1 MSLVDRVR
9 TSIEG
14 ALHRLAAEGA
24 LGESAARALAEVPTW
39 TVERP
44 KRVEHGDYATN
55 VAMVLTKKLGVSP
68 RVIAEKL
75 ALALANDAVVKS
87 AEIAGPGFV
96 NLRVQPR
103 AVHEELAAILEAG
116 AGYGRALAATGER
129 VNVEFVSA
137 NPTGP
142 ITVAAARNGIY
153 GDAVA
158 SLLELTG
165 HRITREYY
173 INDFGNQIKAFAESV
188 RMSHEGKPRGEGHYQ
203 GTYVDEIAR
212 YLEKRTPAPFA
223 ADDVE
228 LARTCITAM
237 LHGIPGSK
245 MLPGIRKTLADLG
258 IRFDVWFSEESLHRW
273 GNVEVAIERLRE
285 GGFLV
290 EKDGATFFVA
300 GGADKTKADAAE
312 AAEAAGDGKAN
323 KKAPQKES
331 DKDRVV
337 KKSDGA
343 WTYFASDIAYHSDK
357 LSRGY
362 DRLIDVWGADHHGYI
377 PRMKNV
383 LDALSSV
390 RAGGSADAG
399 APAVGAPSSK
409 FEVLI
414 YQLVNI
420 LRGGEVVKSSK
431 RAGNVVTADEVM
443 DEIDEAA
450 GREGAGRDAL
460 RFFFLSRSANTTV
473 DFDLEI
479 AKKKSLDNPVFYV
492 QYGHARLAS
501 ILRKAEGIGVFEA
514 AAASAR
520 GTSAHGESARG
531 AEPASK
537 LDVAQWAKL
546 DHPDELALGIQL
558 SRWPEVL
565 AEAAQL
571 REPHRVVFYVQE
583 LARDFQSYFTRM
595 KADPVLPKDSTR
607 MDAAWATHWDHE
619 KTIARLGWI
628 RAIRAVYASALGAIG
643 ISAPDRMD
651 LPQSADEEATT

>member
-9 TSIEG
+9 TSIDD
-14 ALHRLAAEGA
+14 ALRRLATEGA
-24 LGESAARALAEVPTW
+24 LGETGVRALAEAGRAL

-44 KRVEHGDYATN
+44 KRAEHGDYATN
-55 VAMVLTKKLGVSP
+55 VAMVLTKKVGIPP
-68 RVIAEKL
+68 RALAEKL
-75 ALALANDAVVKS
+75 VLALANDAVVKS
-87 AEIAGPGFV
+87 ADIAGPGFV
-96 NLRVQPR
+96 NVRIHAR
-103 AVHEELAAILEAG
+103 AIHEELAVILAAG
-116 AGYGRALAATGER
+116 TTYGRSAAASGER

-153 GDAVA
+153 GDAIA
-158 SLLELTG
+158 SLLDLTG
-165 HRITREYY
+165 HRVTREYY

-188 RMSHEGKPRGEGHYQ
+188 RLSHEGKPRGEGHYQ
-203 GTYVDEIAR
+203 GAYVDEIAR
-212 YLEKRTPAPFA
+212 WLEMRTPDPFA
-223 ADDVE
+223 VDDVE

-237 LHGIPGSK
+237 LHGVPGSK
-245 MLPGIRKTLADLG
+245 TLPGIRKTLSDLG
-258 IRFDVWFSEESLHRW
+258 IHFDVWFSEESLHRW
-273 GNVEVAIERLRE
+273 GNVDVAIERLRQ
-285 GGFLV
+285 GGFLL

-300 GGADKTKADAAE
+300 GGAEKAKDESDKKGE
-312 AAEAAGDGKAN
+312 A
-323 KKAPQKES
+323 

-343 WTYFASDIAYHSDK
+343 WTYFASDVAYHSDK

-383 LDALSSV
+383 LDAL
-390 RAGGSADAG
+390 GL
-399 APAVGAPSSK
+399 PSSK

-450 GREGAGRDAL
+450 GRAGAGRDAL

-501 ILRKAEGIGVFEA
+501 ILRKADAIGAFQ
-514 AAASAR
+514 
-520 GTSAHGESARG
+520 
-531 AEPASK
+531 PAPA
-537 LDVAQWAKL
+537 DVSGFAKL
-546 DHPDELALGIQL
+546 DHPDELALALQL
-558 SRWPEVL
+558 SRWPDVL
-565 AEAAQL
+565 AEAAAL
-571 REPHRVVFYVQE
+571 REPHRIVFYAQD

-595 KADPVLPKDSTR
+595 KTDPVLPRDSTR
-607 MDAAWATHWDHE
+607 EDAGWTKSWDHE
-619 KTIARLGWI
+619 KTTARLGWI
-628 RAIRAVYASALGAIG
+628 RAIRAVYASALAAIG
-643 ISAPDRMD
+643 ISAPERMD
-651 LPQSADEEATT
+651 LPQAAEEEAIA

>member
-9 TSIEG
+9 TSVSG
-14 ALHRLAAEGA
+14 ALHRLRAEGA
-24 LGESAARALAEVPTW
+24 LGEIDAPTLDAITSW

-44 KRVEHGDYATN
+44 KRAEHGHYATN
-55 VAMVLTKKLGVSP
+55 IAMVLTKQVGLPP
-68 RVIAEKL
+68 RKIAEKL
-75 ALALANDAVVKS
+75 VLALAGDVVVAA

-96 NLRVQPR
+96 NLRLHAR
-103 AVHEELAAILEAG
+103 AVHEELAKILEAG
-116 AGYGRALAATGER
+116 SRYGRAAAASAER

-142 ITVAAARNGIY
+142 ITVAAARNGIF
-153 GDAVA
+153 GDSIA

-165 HRITREYY
+165 NRVTREYY

-188 RMSHEGKPRGEGHYQ
+188 RMAHEGRPRGEGHYQ
-203 GTYVDEIAR
+203 GAYIEEIAR
-212 YLEKRTPAPFA
+212 YLETRGSGAVDPFA

-228 LARTCITAM
+228 LSRTCITTM
-237 LHGIPGSK
+237 IHGIPGSK
-245 MLPGIRKTLADLG
+245 TLPGMRRTLTALG
-258 IRFDVWFSEESLHRW
+258 IHFDVWFSEESLHRW
-273 GNVEVAIERLRE
+273 GNVEVGVEKLRS

-300 GGADKTKADAAE
+300 GGADKAKDDE
-312 AAEAAGDGKAN
+312 AKGDGDKSAAG
-323 KKAPQKES
+323 

-357 LSRGY
+357 VSRGY
-362 DRLIDVWGADHHGYI
+362 DRIIDVLGADHHGYI
-377 PRMKNV
+377 PRMRNV
-383 LDALSSV
+383 LDAL
-390 RAGGSADAG
+390 GL
-399 APAVGAPSSK
+399 PSSK

-431 RAGNVVTADEVM
+431 RAGNVITADEVM
-443 DEIDEAA
+443 EEIDEAA
-450 GREGAGRDAL
+450 AREGAGRDAL

-501 ILRKAEGIGVFEA
+501 ILKKADSIGVL
-514 AAASAR
+514 
-520 GTSAHGESARG
+520 RG
-531 AEPASK
+531 APSDIDAWS
-537 LDVAQWAKL
+537 KL
-546 DHPDELALGIQL
+546 DHPDELAIALHL
-558 SRWPEVL
+558 SRWPDVL
-565 AEAAQL
+565 SEAAAL
-571 REPHRVVFYVQE
+571 REPHRIVFYVQE

-595 KADPVLPKDSTR
+595 KTDPVLPRDSTR
-607 MDAAWATHWDHE
+607 AEADWAVRWDNE
-619 KTIARLGWI
+619 KTTARLGWI

-643 ISAPDRMD
+643 ISAPERMD
-651 LPQSADEEATT
+651 LPQAVEDEA

>member
-9 TSIEG
+9 TSIAS
-14 ALHRLAAEGA
+14 ALERLAADGSLGA
-24 LGESAARALAEVPTW
+24 DVALATRVVGETKASW

-44 KRVEHGDYATN
+44 KRAEHGDYATN
-55 VAMVLTKKLGVSP
+55 VAMVLTKKVGVPP
-68 RVIAEKL
+68 RAIAEKL
-75 ALALANDAVVKS
+75 VAALATDAVVKT

-96 NLRVQPR
+96 NLRLHAR
-103 AVHEELAAILEAG
+103 AVHEELAKILAAG
-116 AGYGRALAATGER
+116 SAYGRSMAASAER

-142 ITVAAARNGIY
+142 ITVAAARNGIF
-153 GDAVA
+153 GDAIA

-165 HRITREYY
+165 HRVTREYY
-173 INDFGNQIKAFAESV
+173 INDFGNQIRAFAESV
-188 RMSHEGKPRGEGHYQ
+188 RLAHEGKERGEGHYQ
-203 GTYVDEIAR
+203 GAYVDEIAR
-212 YLEKRTPAPFA
+212 YLETRQPDPFA
-223 ADDVE
+223 KDDVE

-245 MLPGIRKTLADLG
+245 TLPGIRKTLAAMG
-258 IRFDVWFSEESLHRW
+258 IHFDVWFSEESLHRW
-273 GNVEVAIERLRE
+273 GNVEVATEQLRE
-285 GGFLV
+285 RGFLV
-290 EKDGATFFVA
+290 DKDGATFFVLPTGDA
-300 GGADKTKADAAE
+300 SQDK
-312 AAEAAGDGKAN
+312 
-323 KKAPQKES
+323 

-357 LSRGY
+357 LTRGY

-383 LDALSSV
+383 LDAL
-390 RAGGSADAG
+390 GLPSAR
-399 APAVGAPSSK
+399 
-409 FEVLI
+409 FEVLL

-431 RAGNVVTADEVM
+431 RAGNVITADEVM

-450 GREGAGRDAL
+450 GRQGAGRDAL

-501 ILRKAEGIGVFEA
+501 VLKRAESIGAFRALPVDL
-514 AAASAR
+514 S
-520 GTSAHGESARG
+520 G
-531 AEPASK
+531 
-537 LDVAQWAKL
+537 WAKL
-546 DHPDELALGIQL
+546 DHPDELALAIQL
-558 SRWPEVL
+558 CRWPDVL
-565 AEAAQL
+565 AEAAAL
-571 REPHRVVFYVQE
+571 REPHRIVFYVQE

-595 KADPVLPKDSTR
+595 KTDPVLPPESVR
-607 MDAAWATHWDHE
+607 VDAAWTTTWDHE
-619 KTIARLGWI
+619 KTTARLGWI
-628 RAIRAVYASALGAIG
+628 NAIRAVYAAALGAIG
-643 ISAPDRMD
+643 ISAPNRMD
-651 LPQSADEEATT
+651 LPQSTQTNEESHATE

>member
-9 TSIEG
+9 TSING
-14 ALHRLAAEGA
+14 ALHRLAQEAA
-24 LGESAARALAEVPTW
+24 FGESGARVLAENAQSW

-44 KRVEHGDYATN
+44 KRPEHGDYATN
-55 VAMVLTKKLGVSP
+55 AAMVLTKKVGLPP
-68 RVIAEKL
+68 R
-75 ALALANDAVVKS
+75 ALAERLVAALAGDAVVKS

-96 NLRVQPR
+96 NLRLH
-103 AVHEELAAILEAG
+103 ASAIHEELANILAQG
-116 AGYGRALAATGER
+116 AAYGRAEAASGER

-142 ITVAAARNGIY
+142 ITVAAARNGIL
-153 GDAVA
+153 GDAIA

-165 HRITREYY
+165 HRVTREYY

-188 RMSHEGKPRGEGHYQ
+188 RLSHEGKPRGEGHYQ
-203 GTYVDEIAR
+203 GAYVDEIAR
-212 YLEKRTPAPFA
+212 YLEKRPTDPFA
-223 ADDVE
+223 ADDAE
-228 LARTCITAM
+228 LARTCITSM
-237 LHGIPGSK
+237 IHGIPGSK
-245 MLPGIRKTLADLG
+245 LLPGIRKTLSDLG
-258 IRFDVWFSEESLHRW
+258 IHFDVWFSEESLHRW
-273 GNVEVAIERLRE
+273 GNVEVAIERLRQ

-290 EKDGATFFVA
+290 DKDNATFFVA
-300 GGADKTKADAAE
+300 GGAGDKE
-312 AAEAAGDGKAN
+312 AKSQE
-323 KKAPQKES
+323 Q

-383 LDALSSV
+383 LDAL
-390 RAGGSADAG
+390 GL
-399 APAVGAPSSK
+399 PSSK

-420 LRGGEVVKSSK
+420 LRNGVVVKSSK

-443 DEIDEAA
+443 EEIDEAA
-450 GREGAGRDAL
+450 GRAGAGRDAL
-460 RFFFLSRSANTTV
+460 RFFFLSRSASTTV

-479 AKKKSLDNPVFYV
+479 AKQKSLDNPVFYV

-501 ILRKAEGIGVFEA
+501 ILRKAESIGRFA
-514 AAASAR
+514 AAPSEA
-520 GTSAHGESARG
+520 G
-531 AEPASK
+531 
-537 LDVAQWAKL
+537 VWAKL
-546 DHPDELALGIQL
+546 DHADELAIALHI
-558 SRWPEVL
+558 SRWPDVL
-565 AEAAQL
+565 AESAAL
-571 REPHRVVFYVQE
+571 REPHRIVFYVQD
-583 LARDFQSYFTRM
+583 LAREFQSYFTRM
-595 KADPVLPKDSTR
+595 KTDPILPRESTR
-607 MDAAWATHWDHE
+607 GEPGWEKSWDHD

-628 RAIRAVYASALGAIG
+628 RAIRAVYASALAAIG

-651 LPQSADEEATT
+651 LPQATEDETVT

>member
-1 MSLVDRVR
+1 MSLVDSVR
-9 TSIEG
+9 TSITG
-14 ALHRLAAEGA
+14 ALHRLANEGA
-24 LGESAARALAEVPTW
+24 LGEGGLRALEQAAQTAQAW

-44 KRVEHGDYATN
+44 KRAEHGDYATN
-55 VAMVLTKKLGVSP
+55 VALVLTKKVGMPP
-68 RVIAEKL
+68 RAVAEKL
-75 ALALANDAVVKS
+75 ALALANDDVVRS
-87 AEIAGPGFV
+87 VEIAGPGFV
-96 NLRVQPR
+96 NLRLHAR
-103 AVHEELAAILEAG
+103 AIHEELCKILAAG
-116 AGYGRALAATGER
+116 PSYGRAMAASGER
-129 VNVEFVSA
+129 IDVEFVSA

-142 ITVAAARNGIY
+142 ITVAAARNGIF

-158 SLLELTG
+158 SLLDLTG
-165 HRITREYY
+165 HRVTREYY

-188 RMSHEGKPRGEGHYQ
+188 RMAHEGTPRGEGHYQ
-203 GTYVDEIAR
+203 GAYVDEIAR
-212 YLEKRTPAPFA
+212 YLETRTPDPFA

-237 LHGIPGSK
+237 LHGIPGSRT
-245 MLPGIRKTLADLG
+245 LPGIRKTLAALG
-258 IRFDVWFSEESLHRW
+258 IHFDVWFSEESLHRW
-273 GNVEVAIERLRE
+273 GNVDVAIEELRA

-290 EKDGATFFVA
+290 EKDNATFFVA
-300 GGADKTKADAAE
+300 GGAERADAN
-312 AAEAAGDGKAN
+312 D
-323 KKAPQKES
+323 KKQES

-383 LDALSSV
+383 LDAL
-390 RAGGSADAG
+390 GL
-399 APAVGAPSSK
+399 PSSK

-501 ILRKAEGIGVFEA
+501 ILRKADGIGMF
-514 AAASAR
+514 R
-520 GTSAHGESARG
+520 
-531 AEPASK
+531 PAPAD
-537 LDVAQWAKL
+537 LAGWAKL
-546 DHPDELALGIQL
+546 DHPDELAIAIMLA
-558 SRWPEVL
+558 RWPDVL
-565 AEAAQL
+565 AEAASL
-571 REPHRVVFYVQE
+571 REPHRIVFYLQE

-595 KADPVLPKDSTR
+595 KNDPVLPRDSSR
-607 MDAAWATHWDHE
+607 EDPAWVASWDHE
-619 KTIARLGWI
+619 KTTARLGWI
-628 RAIRAVYASALGAIG
+628 RAIRAVYASALSAIG

-651 LPQSADEEATT
+651 LPQAIEEENIS